1 MKINLAL
8 VAAALTLTSTIAS
21 AADPPALKE
30 GLWSIHSQ
38 TINNPGG
45 KKSDNSSTICRSHAY
60 DQHALD
66 AVRGMKDCAI
76 IKESA
81 QAGSYSIQMHCV
93 AAGTAIDSTA
103 TVTTTSE
110 MVSHSETH
118 ATYNPALGG
127 ISETTLIQDQKYLGS
142 CPAGTHP
149 GDLTQADGTL
159 VHLGDH

>member
-1 MKINLAL
+1 MKTILAL
-8 VAAALTLTSTIAS
+8 VAILASAMTS
-21 AADPPALKE
+21 AADPPAMKE

-45 KKSDNSSTICRSHAY
+45 KKSEDSSTICRSHAY
-60 DQHALD
+60 DQHALA

-81 QAGSYSIQMHCV
+81 DAVTYSIQMHCV

-103 TVTTTSE
+103 TVKTTSDTL
-110 MVSHSETH
+110 SHSETH

-127 ISETTLIQDQKYLGS
+127 IGETTLIQDQKYLGS

-149 GDLTQADGTL
+149 GDLTQANGTL

>member
-1 MKINLAL
+1 MKTILGSVVTALAL
-8 VAAALTLTSTIAS
+8 AGGTVN
-21 AADPPALKE
+21 AADPPAMKE

-45 KKSDNSSTICRSHAY
+45 KKSENSSTICRSHAY

-66 AVRGMKDCAI
+66 AVKSMKDCSI
-76 IKESA
+76 LKESL
-81 QAGSYSIQMHCV
+81 QGGTYSIQMHCV
-93 AAGTAIDSTA
+93 AADTAIDSSA
-103 TVTTTSE
+103 TVTSMSDTVT
-110 MVSHSETH
+110 HSETH

-127 ISETTLIQDQKYLGS
+127 ISDMTLIQDQKYLGS

-159 VHLGDH
+159 MHLWDH